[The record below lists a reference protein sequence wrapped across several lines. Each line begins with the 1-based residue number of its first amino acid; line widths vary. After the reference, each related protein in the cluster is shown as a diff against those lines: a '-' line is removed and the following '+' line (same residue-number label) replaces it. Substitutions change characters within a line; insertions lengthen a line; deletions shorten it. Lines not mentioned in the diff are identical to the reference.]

1 MHYANGIRFVH
12 SSVEFAK
19 DDGRPAS
26 IVNNSSDI
34 TFDHFTAEKGSKSPF
49 DLGFQSVTGYCVKD
63 SATTS
68 GSALRLDTSS
78 STSNC

>member
-1 MHYANGIRFVH
+1 
-12 SSVEFAK
+12 VEFAK

-49 DLGFQSVTGYCVKD
+49 DLGFQTVAGYCVKD
-63 SATTS
+63 SATTA
-68 GSALRLDTSS
+68 GSALRVNASGSS
-78 STSNC
+78 SNC